1 MRTCLPVLL
10 PALLVLSAASGARA
24 GEAGAVMEARIELV
38 NNCRVT
44 ARDLDFG
51 VRDTLASTID
61 ASTTLDVACT
71 NRGPFTVRF
80 DRGTGAGASFAARRL
95 SNGVDTVDYSLY
107 ADASR
112 SRVLGDAAEGS
123 VQLTGTGAGDTQTF
137 TVFGRVFAGQGPK
150 SPGVY
155 TDTVTATLGY

>member
-1 MRTCLPVLL
+1 MRTCLPLL
-10 PALLVLSAASGARA
+10 LTALLASLAAPGAHA
-24 GEAGAVMEARIELV
+24 GEASTVMDARIELV

-51 VRDTLASTID
+51 VRDTLVSAIE

-80 DRGTGAGASFAARRL
+80 DRGTGAGASFGARRL
-95 SNGVDTVDYSLY
+95 SNGLDTVDYSLY
-107 ADASR
+107 ADAAR
-112 SRVLGDAAEGS
+112 SRVLGDAGEGS

-137 TVFGRVFAGQGPK
+137 TVFGRVFPGQGPK